1 MHMLHGN
8 HKDLFVRVM
17 WDIVRVM
24 WDTWVFTLNIMFV
37 ILKYILIKSLKL
49 YLNMLERDVREL
61 LYENF

>member
-1 MHMLHGN
+1 
-8 HKDLFVRVM
+8 
-17 WDIVRVM
+17 
-24 WDTWVFTLNIMFV
+24 MFV